1 MPVLRSLSIYIRE
14 DPQKVQMFSNRGEGG
29 NQQEAR
35 RLRRAKVAC
44 KPSSVFRVERTTTI
58 YLGLSLPTGSSGQ
71 PGDGP
76 GRTLSPY

>member
-1 MPVLRSLSIYIRE
+1 
-14 DPQKVQMFSNRGEGG
+14 MFSNRE
-29 NQQEAR
+29 
-35 RLRRAKVAC
+35 RRAQPAGGAPIRRTKVAC
-44 KPSSVFRVERTTTI
+44 KPSSVFRVERMTTI